1 MRQLPKSKRL
11 DVMPSSCDRIVSANC
26 NTCGGDRKHDVLH
39 AEVSRW
45 TDEIER
51 VGEIG
56 GEDSYEMLRCRGCGR
71 ICLRH
76 QSSFSE
82 DKDPETGRPLV
93 VTRYY
98 PPATS
103 RKKPNWLSM
112 FSLMHLAWNEDD
124 IISDLLD
131 EIYEALHN
139 DARRLAAM
147 GVRSLL
153 EQIMIDKVGQQ
164 KSFKLLVNT
173 FAEKGFISPLQKE
186 RIETILEAG
195 HASVH
200 RSFKP
205 HVRDLM
211 TLMDIAESLVADIY
225 VHPRR
230 VEQLTSKIPTRGVK
244 STD

>member
-1 MRQLPKSKRL
+1 
-11 DVMPSSCDRIVSANC
+11 MPSPRGRTASASC
-26 NTCGGDRKHDVLH
+26 NTCGGARKHDILH

-45 TDEIER
+45 TEEIEGI
-51 VGEIG
+51 GEIG
-56 GEDSYEMLRCRGCGR
+56 GHDMYEMLRCRGCER

-82 DKDPETGRPLV
+82 DVDPKTGQPLV

-103 RKKPNWLSM
+103 RKKPDWLST
-112 FSLMHLAWNEDD
+112 FSLVHVGWNEED
-124 IISDLLD
+124 IISDLIE

-139 DARRLAAM
+139 DARRLVAM

-164 KSFKLLVNT
+164 RTFKLLVNA
-173 FAEKGFISPLQKE
+173 FAEKGFISPLQKR
-186 RIETILEAG
+186 RIEKILEAG

-205 HVRDLM
+205 HVQDLM

-230 VEQLTSKIPTRGVK
+230 VEQLTSKIPTRPEK
-244 STD
+244 SAD